1 LGGAATA
8 TAAPLLNDL
17 QANLSKT
24 LKQAG
29 ASDEVADGIAQGIS
43 TVTAAGIGARVG
55 MASGNGL
62 AGAAAGV
69 NVDANNRQLH
79 VSTFVRLK
87 EKCQGASSIECQTIN
102 RMGGISSGMPTEDP
116 KIPASKVVE
125 NYDANGKVVSYTLI
139 DRMTNQPTM
148 IMEPLEFDAY
158 RNSSPGT
165 QAMMQLS
172 PQYALDFASAG
183 LYVVAGEN
191 SRAVEHLTAGV
202 TSRDYVRDVGLGIAG
217 AAISTT
223 IGVRPAGIASDTVE
237 AMSKAANTADRG
249 GLSAA
254 GRALQKHGNREGSAF
269 PSPQGN
275 TSLINQ
281 QGQQVV
287 EEILNNSSSIV
298 IERNTGRFGRVTD
311 IVAPDGR
318 GLRYDKSGKF
328 IGFLEPPKK

>member
-1 LGGAATA
+1 
-8 TAAPLLNDL
+8 
-17 QANLSKT
+17 
-24 LKQAG
+24 
-29 ASDEVADGIAQGIS
+29 
-43 TVTAAGIGARVG
+43 
-55 MASGNGL
+55 
-62 AGAAAGV
+62 
-69 NVDANNRQLH
+69 
-79 VSTFVRLK
+79 
-87 EKCQGASSIECQTIN
+87 
-102 RMGGISSGMPTEDP
+102 
-116 KIPASKVVE
+116 
-125 NYDANGKVVSYTLI
+125 
-139 DRMTNQPTM
+139 
-148 IMEPLEFDAY
+148 
-158 RNSSPGT
+158 
-165 QAMMQLS
+165 MMQLS

-202 TSRDYVRDVGLGIAG
+202 TSRDYVRDVGLGIVG

-287 EEILNNSSSIV
+287 EEILNNSSSIAKY
-298 IERNTGRFGRVTD
+298 RS
-311 IVAPDGR
+311 
-318 GLRYDKSGKF
+318 LRQGDRYCGSRWSWST
-328 IGFLEPPKK
+328 I